1 MIFNL
6 LYNGVYNFSICFLH
20 FSIDNRGKEGYNTI
34 KPTNDVGLQ
43 GIWRD
48 EIVPG
53 RVPAEGGTFL

>member
-1 MIFNL
+1 MILTYYTTGFITFQS
-6 LYNGVYNFSICFLH
+6 VFLH

-48 EIVPG
+48 ETVPG

>member
-1 MIFNL
+1 MILTYYTTGFITFQS
-6 LYNGVYNFSICFLH
+6 VFLH

-43 GIWRD
+43 GICRD
-48 EIVPG
+48 KMVPG